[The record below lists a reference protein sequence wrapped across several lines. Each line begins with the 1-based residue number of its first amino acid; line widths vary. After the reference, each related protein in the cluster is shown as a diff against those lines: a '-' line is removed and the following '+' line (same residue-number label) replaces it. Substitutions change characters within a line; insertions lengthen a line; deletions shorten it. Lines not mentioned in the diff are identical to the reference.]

1 MNTIA
6 AAPSLHS
13 VNMSQADPHPIA
25 TNDANTSIEDTH
37 TDFVLASLPITSE
50 DLHSSPSLSNSV
62 HFSCSDKPTNANPN
76 LMPDFLP
83 QNFPF
88 LNVE

>member
-6 AAPSLHS
+6 SAPSLHA
-13 VNMSQADPHPIA
+13 VNISGADTHPIEA
-25 TNDANTSIEDTH
+25 HDANTSIEDSH
-37 TDFVLASLPITSE
+37 TDFVLASLPVTSE
-50 DLHSSPSLSNSV
+50 DLHPSPSLSNPV
-62 HFSCSDKPTNANPN
+62 QFSCSDKSTNASPN

>member
-1 MNTIA
+1 MNALA
-6 AAPSLHS
+6 ASSSLLS
-13 VNMSQADPHPIA
+13 VNMSQADPHPVA
-25 TNDANTSIEDTH
+25 TNDADSCIEDTH

-50 DLHSSPSLSNSV
+50 DLPSSPSLTNSV

-76 LMPDFLP
+76 MIPDFLP

>member
-1 MNTIA
+1 MNTVA
-6 AAPSLHS
+6 SAPSLHS
-13 VNMSQADPHPIA
+13 VHISEADSHPIA
-25 TNDANTSIEDTH
+25 PNDADTSIEDTH

-62 HFSCSDKPTNANPN
+62 HFSCSEKPTNSNPN